1 MFSDGNFWDSGL
13 HPLIVVFTLNGM
25 KFTRFSYGDQ
35 INAIIF
41 FLRDPNGFTV
51 LRNPS
56 AIAQHIAIQLG
67 IFRFMEEILHTK
79 VFKGCHVVSLGNGPN
94 LLIVFYVQIMPDD
107 FIMQLHRF

>member
-1 MFSDGNFWDSGL
+1 MHDKPYRIAKHSKISRMMFSDGNFWDSGL

-56 AIAQHIAIQLG
+56 AIAQHIAIQG
-67 IFRFMEEILHTK
+67 SVPAEGEMT
-79 VFKGCHVVSLGNGPN
+79 P
-94 LLIVFYVQIMPDD
+94 
-107 FIMQLHRF
+107 

>member
-41 FLRDPNGFTV
+41 FLLDPNGFTV
-51 LRNPS
+51 LRNSS
-56 AIAQHIAIQLG
+56 AIVQHFTVQLG
-67 IFRFMEEILHTK
+67 LFRFMEEILHTK
-79 VFKGCHVVSLGNGPN
+79 VFKGCTFVPLCW
-94 LLIVFYVQIMPDD
+94 
-107 FIMQLHRF
+107 